1 MNPISAKCPKLSLRS
16 DILVSPSNCRS
27 SNQAYGSTCSLA
39 CARGFRLSG
48 PSSTQCGKGGV
59 WNQRANTVRCE
70 GVYYNFSVPNRIKL
84 QLKYRSSLIRYVEAD
99 WKRQSPHW
107 RPILTFFFIFLSLG
121 RTRKFIPPP
130 WYKGVCGGGGGGL
143 YNPSPEFLIS
153 CSISKRFCFQ
163 WKTFDLFNKMRYI
176 LWVMTLLEGC
186 DVIKNGRHLGR
197 HLGFYLELENSL
209 QPR

>member
-1 MNPISAKCPKLSLRS
+1 MFKISFSYRYCAVVTIRLVSFSMNPISAKCPKLSLRS

-70 GVYYNFSVPNRIKL
+70 GVHYNFSVPNRIKL

-99 WKRQSPHW
+99 WKRQSPH
-107 RPILTFFFIFLSLG
+107 
-121 RTRKFIPPP
+121 
-130 WYKGVCGGGGGGL
+130 
-143 YNPSPEFLIS
+143 
-153 CSISKRFCFQ
+153 
-163 WKTFDLFNKMRYI
+163 
-176 LWVMTLLEGC
+176 
-186 DVIKNGRHLGR
+186 
-197 HLGFYLELENSL
+197 
-209 QPR
+209 

>member
-48 PSSTQCGKGGV
+48 SSSTQCGKGGV

-107 RPILTFFFIFLSLG
+107 RPILTFFFYIF
-121 RTRKFIPPP
+121 KP
-130 WYKGVCGGGGGGL
+130 WTNTQIHTLTVVQGSVLGGGGGFDRTRRQNFWYLVVFQNDFAFSGK
-143 YNPSPEFLIS
+143 PLIFS
-153 CSISKRFCFQ
+153 TRWGI
-163 WKTFDLFNKMRYI
+163 
-176 LWVMTLLEGC
+176 
-186 DVIKNGRHLGR
+186 
-197 HLGFYLELENSL
+197 FYG
-209 QPR
+209 

>member
-130 WYKGVCGGGGGGL
+130 WYKGVCVCGGGGVDRTRRQNFWYLVVFQNDFAFSGK
-143 YNPSPEFLIS
+143 PLIFS
-153 CSISKRFCFQ
+153 TRWGI
-163 WKTFDLFNKMRYI
+163 
-176 LWVMTLLEGC
+176 
-186 DVIKNGRHLGR
+186 
-197 HLGFYLELENSL
+197 FYG
-209 QPR
+209 